1 MFPQPALLLRRKAL
15 LYYTDNAMQEKDPIQ
30 NPAERLKT
38 AATGLMSN
46 IKTQIVGEA
55 GEQPTAQYVDTPT
68 LNAITNNWPAM
79 SKKSVEQM
87 VQKYGPPN
95 EAIPSRLIW
104 YNNGSWK
111 RTIVYRD
118 EIPHNFPQPHSDTLE
133 QVIDYQVPVE
143 MFTELAKF
151 DGSVIVERT
160 KGGVSARCDME
171 AANILALN
179 LMHEIVT
186 GKLTAEQAREKY
198 AEETAAFVMN
208 RPAPYA
214 EKLQFELPKGNTKD
228 TDQVTIADNMLNQIK
243 EKFKDATGMNEA

>member
-1 MFPQPALLLRRKAL
+1 M
-15 LYYTDNAMQEKDPIQ
+15 NEKDPIQ

-38 AATGLMSN
+38 AATGMMSN
-46 IKTQIVGEA
+46 IKTQTVGEA
-55 GEQPTAQYVDTPT
+55 GEQPTPSYVDTNT
-68 LNAITNNWPAM
+68 IHAITKDWPAM
-79 SKKSVEQM
+79 SKKSTEQM

-104 YNNGSWK
+104 YNNGAWK

-133 QVIDYQVPVE
+133 QVIDYQVPIE
-143 MFTELAKF
+143 KFTELAKF

-160 KGGVSARCDME
+160 KGEVAVRCDME

-198 AEETAAFVMN
+198 SEQTAAFVMN

-214 EKLQFELPKGNTKD
+214 EKLQFEVPKGDTMD
-228 TDQVTIADNMLNQIK
+228 TDHVTIVDNMLNQAK
-243 EKFKDATGMNEA
+243 EKFKDVTGMGES

>member
-1 MFPQPALLLRRKAL
+1 MS
-15 LYYTDNAMQEKDPIQ
+15 EKDPIK
-30 NPAERLKT
+30 NPVERLKT
-38 AATGLMSN
+38 AATGMMSN
-46 IKTQIVGEA
+46 IKTKTVGEA
-55 GEQPTAQYVDTPT
+55 GEQPTPGIVDADT
-68 LNAITNNWPAM
+68 LNAVTEGWPAM
-79 SKKSVEQM
+79 AQKSKEQM
-87 VQKYGPPN
+87 MEKYGPPN

-104 YNNGSWK
+104 YNNGPWK

-133 QVIDYQVPVE
+133 QVIDYHVPIE
-143 MFTELAKF
+143 KFTELAKF

-160 KGGVSARCDME
+160 KGEISARCDME

-198 AEETAAFVMN
+198 SEVTAAFVMN

-214 EKLQFELPKGNTKD
+214 EKLQFELPKGNTMD
-228 TDQVTIADNMLNQIK
+228 VDEVTFTDELMNQVK
-243 EKFKDATGMNEA
+243 EKVKDITGQNND

>member
-1 MFPQPALLLRRKAL
+1 M
-15 LYYTDNAMQEKDPIQ
+15 NEKDPID
-30 NPAERLKT
+30 NPVERLKS
-38 AATGLMSN
+38 AATGMISN
-46 IKTQIVGEA
+46 IKTQTVGEA
-55 GEQPTAQYVDTPT
+55 GEQPTEAYVDMTILKT
-68 LNAITNNWPAM
+68 ITSAWPAM
-79 SKKSVEQM
+79 AKKSAEQM

-133 QVIDYQVPVE
+133 QVIDYQVPIE
-143 MFTELAKF
+143 KFTELAKF

-160 KGGVSARCDME
+160 KGEVSARCDME

-179 LMHEIVT
+179 LMHEIVN
-186 GKLTAEQAREKY
+186 GRLTAEQAREKY
-198 AEETAAFVMN
+198 SEETAAFVMN

-214 EKLQFELPKGNTKD
+214 EKLQFEVSQGNTRD
-228 TDQVTIADNMLNQIK
+228 TDQVTIADNMLNQVK
-243 EKFKDATGMNEA
+243 EKFKDITGQND

>member
-1 MFPQPALLLRRKAL
+1 MK
-15 LYYTDNAMQEKDPIQ
+15 EKDPIK

-38 AATGLMSN
+38 AATGMMSN
-46 IKTQIVGEA
+46 IKTKTVGEA
-55 GEQPTAQYVDTPT
+55 GEQPTPSHVDLDTVKT
-68 LNAITNNWPAM
+68 TTKDWPAM
-79 SKKSVEQM
+79 AVKNVEQM
-87 VQKYGPPN
+87 TQKYGPPN

-104 YNNGSWK
+104 YNNGPWK

-133 QVIDYQVPVE
+133 QVIDYQVPIDK
-143 MFTELAKF
+143 FNELAKF

-160 KGGVSARCDME
+160 KGEVAARCDME

-179 LMHEIVT
+179 LMHEIVE

-198 AEETAAFVMN
+198 SEQTAAFVMN

-214 EKLQFELPKGNTKD
+214 EKLQFEVPKDNTMD
-228 TDQVTIADNMLNQIK
+228 TDDVTITDNVINQAK
-243 EKFKDATGMNEA
+243 EKFKDITGQKE

>member
-1 MFPQPALLLRRKAL
+1 M
-15 LYYTDNAMQEKDPIQ
+15 NEKDPIK

-38 AATGLMSN
+38 AAVGMMSN
-46 IKTQIVGEA
+46 IKTQTVGEA
-55 GEQPTAQYVDTPT
+55 GEQPTPT
-68 LNAITNNWPAM
+68 YADLETITAITKEWPAM
-79 SKKSVEQM
+79 SKKSAEQM
-87 VQKYGPPN
+87 IEKYGLPN

-104 YNNGSWK
+104 YNNGPWK

-133 QVIDYQVPVE
+133 NFIDYQVPIE
-143 MFTELAKF
+143 KFTELARF

-160 KGGVSARCDME
+160 KGEVSARCDME

-186 GKLTAEQAREKY
+186 GKLTADQAREKY
-198 AEETAAFVMN
+198 SEVTAAFVMN

-214 EKLQFELPKGNTKD
+214 EKLQFEVPQGNTMD
-228 TDQVTIADNMLNQIK
+228 TDEVTFTDELMNQAK
-243 EKFKDATGMNEA
+243 EKFKDVTGQNNP